1 MGGGRKEGEEGGKV
15 EGWRET
21 GGKGGGEED
30 MGGRGGEDE
39 RLKLGRF
46 LKSER

>member
-1 MGGGRKEGEEGGKV
+1 M